1 MIRLVA
7 LRPPPVADKG
17 SKALSEIMSKR
28 QHIYV
33 QRIATIFQTG
43 ELGSLPQIKL
53 DFAIFTCF
61 VIIIRYVLLSAGE
74 RDFFLQV
81 IHNIHYI
88 KTFLSNIRLYQ
99 ARGYY
104 PPQQNCEN
112 NCNTTLGHNMFFD
125 ITNCLHELG
134 TAARRK
140 ITINKKQAVI

>member
-43 ELGSLPQIKL
+43 ELGSLLQIKL
-53 DFAIFTCF
+53 DFAIFICF
-61 VIIIRYVLLSAGE
+61 VIIIMYVLLSAGE
-74 RDFFLQV
+74 RGSPLQI

-88 KTFLSNIRLYQ
+88 KTFLSNIRLHQ
-99 ARGYY
+99 ACVR
-104 PPQQNCEN
+104 
-112 NCNTTLGHNMFFD
+112 
-125 ITNCLHELG
+125 
-134 TAARRK
+134 
-140 ITINKKQAVI
+140 